1 MSIYELAILGCI
13 STEDRKNLTQTIYSL
28 VKEFGLDLG
37 TELVIHDGVSFSAR
51 NIKAATAVAYFGG
64 SQDVDHDSVS
74 DAITNSLPI
83 IPMIAS
89 GQDFLTQI
97 PEIMHQCNG
106 LYRRADDHE
115 MVDLA
120 TSLLECVGLL
130 RRQRRIFISYRRT
143 DSRIAALDLH
153 DSLIARGF
161 DVFLDTHDIRPGEP
175 FQEVLWH
182 RLCDSDVLVM
192 LDTPNYFDSKW
203 TRTELGRARAKEIHI
218 FRVLWPEHISNRQLN
233 LSETLQLVPND
244 LIHGSIVPAKVDEI
258 ALGIER
264 LRSRSIA
271 ARFMSMTGRFRSAV
285 EQVGGTVQGIG
296 AHRAISVV
304 LEAGERI
311 WAYPI
316 TGIPTAETLYDIAE
330 KARKADVRGVP
341 VLVYDDVGI
350 RDTWVAHLKWL
361 NDNILTVRSIKMNN
375 AAWEL
380 GGWEEK

>member
-13 STEDRKNLTQTIYSL
+13 SPEDRKTLTHTIHSM
-28 VKEFGLDLG
+28 VSEFGLALG
-37 TELVIHDGVSFSAR
+37 TELIIHDGVSFSER

-64 SQDVDHDSVS
+64 NQDLDHEPAS

-83 IPMIAS
+83 IPTIAG
-89 GQDFLTQI
+89 GQDFLTLI
-97 PEIMHQCNG
+97 PEFLHQCNG
-106 LYRRADDHE
+106 LYRRADDPG

-143 DSRIAALDLH
+143 ESRIAALDLH

-192 LDTPNYFDSKW
+192 LDTPNYFESKW
-203 TRTELGRARAKEIHI
+203 TRNELGRARAKEIHI
-218 FRVLWPEHISNRQLN
+218 FRILWPGHVSNRQLN
-233 LSETLQLVPND
+233 LSETIQLVPND
-244 LIHGSIVPAKVDEI
+244 LMHGSIVPAKADEI

-285 EQVGGTVQGIG
+285 EQVGGTVQGVG

-316 TGIPTAETLYDIAE
+316 TGIPTAETLHDIAE
-330 KARKADVRGVP
+330 KARRADVRGVP

-361 NDNILTVRSIKMNN
+361 DDNIRTVRSIKMNR
-375 AAWEL
+375 AAWDL